1 MRKIFIAVVA
11 VGICFGVTSV
21 KAGMPYTCEKLRE
34 WAFKELDLYKMNK
47 AMLVGITEE
56 ALKSNTL
63 AQKADL
69 IRTNQ
74 KMVKD
79 LVEEAASLAT
89 IYTAFCKK

>member
-1 MRKIFIAVVA
+1 
-11 VGICFGVTSV
+11 
-21 KAGMPYTCEKLRE
+21 
-34 WAFKELDLYKMNK
+34 MNK
-47 AMLVGITEE
+47 AMLVGITDE

-79 LVEEAASLAT
+79 LVEEAASLVLPPYPCPT
-89 IYTAFCKK
+89 LI